1 MQYPL
6 VQLFMQ
12 LQNSWRKGALSMRA
26 PKGGGRRTKISSKS
40 FISYIADKIFL
51 ESQAVVK

>member
-1 MQYPL
+1 
-6 VQLFMQ
+6 
-12 LQNSWRKGALSMRA
+12 MRTL
-26 PKGGGRRTKISSKS
+26 KGGEKRAKIISKG